1 MPDLQKTS
9 SVTRSADTFA
19 LASHCLSAWPA
30 NWQNLIT
37 TSPNAEMICLAPSHA
52 PPKFTLLYFSVRV
65 DNNATTAMIDT
76 GASHS
81 FVTEELVHKLCLP
94 VKTLST
100 PMTATDFGGTVATLT
115 KTVTTTFC
123 LASITRRWM
132 FYVSEKAPAPV
143 VIGLDL
149 VLKWP
154 LYLNPLDKCLYFP
167 RVHASS
173 SSRSLVSFSDELAP
187 ISIGTDIA
195 LPFRESNLPI
205 KDNVS
210 LEVSDVTILDLDQ
223 DVLMDHDVVSEGV
236 VDDLSPDLSFYARD
250 GFLTVI
256 QRNSVTA
263 SGFAEAEAL
272 KEFISKLSP
281 SFRELVNEFP
291 FLFAPPDRDPPNRSV
306 KHYIHV
312 SPDCVPA
319 ARRAYPLSHMK
330 LEAMRSQI
338 RELVDKGWVVPSCS
352 PWASPI
358 LLVPKDQGK
367 KLRLCIDFHDLNTL
381 TKKDRFPLPR
391 IDLLLHR
398 ASKAR
403 VFSKID
409 LASGFHQIEVFP
421 PHREL
426 TAFILPETIDGQSL
440 WE

>member
-1 MPDLQKTS
+1 M
-9 SVTRSADTFA
+9 
-19 LASHCLSAWPA
+19 
-30 NWQNLIT
+30 
-37 TSPNAEMICLAPSHA
+37 
-52 PPKFTLLYFSVRV
+52 
-65 DNNATTAMIDT
+65 
-76 GASHS
+76 
-81 FVTEELVHKLCLP
+81 
-94 VKTLST
+94 
-100 PMTATDFGGTVATLT
+100 
-115 KTVTTTFC
+115 
-123 LASITRRWM
+123 
-132 FYVSEKAPAPV
+132 
-143 VIGLDL
+143 
-149 VLKWP
+149 
-154 LYLNPLDKCLYFP
+154 
-167 RVHASS
+167 
-173 SSRSLVSFSDELAP
+173 
-187 ISIGTDIA
+187 
-195 LPFRESNLPI
+195 
-205 KDNVS
+205 
-210 LEVSDVTILDLDQ
+210 
-223 DVLMDHDVVSEGV
+223 
-236 VDDLSPDLSFYARD
+236 
-250 GFLTVI
+250 
-256 QRNSVTA
+256 TA

-291 FLFAPPDRDPPNRSV
+291 FLFAPPDKDPPNRAV

-319 ARRAYPLSHMK
+319 ARRAYPLSHTK
-330 LEAMRSQI
+330 LEAMRSQM

-367 KLRLCIDFHDLNTL
+367 KLRLCIDFRDLNAL

-440 WE
+440 WEWKVMPFGLVNAPSTFQRAMSTSLRGCEAFSVVYIDDILVFSTNEGRAS